1 MGSYRYETHTHTAD
15 VSSCGHVKADEAVR
29 MHKKAGY
36 QGMVLTDHFNE
47 DFFSRFGSVSWEE
60 KIDAYMKGYIV
71 ALGEAEKYDM
81 DILLGLELR
90 FTENNNDYLVYGL
103 DEAYLK
109 ENRDLHHSTI
119 KDFMKSLKNR
129 SDVLVYQAH
138 PFRDGCRIV
147 DPLIVHGLEIFNGN
161 PRHDDRN
168 ELAAEVALDNQM
180 LVISGSDFHR
190 PGDLASGGILLDERV
205 TNNAEL
211 IRQLKKLEYKS
222 LVKKDVICV

>member
-1 MGSYRYETHTHTAD
+1 MGRYRYEMHSHTAD

-47 DFFSRFGSVSWEE
+47 DFFGPLGSISWEE
-60 KIDAYMKGYIV
+60 KIDTYLKGYKV
-71 ALGEAEKYDM
+71 ALKEALKTDM
-81 DILLGLELR
+81 DILLGIELR

-103 DEAYLK
+103 DETALK
-109 ENRDLHHSTI
+109 EWPDLHHSSI
-119 KDFMKSLKNR
+119 DDFMGSLTGR
-129 SDVLVYQAH
+129 RDVLVYQAH

-147 DPLIVHGLEIFNGN
+147 DPLIVHGLEVFNGN

-168 ELAAEVALDNQM
+168 DLAAEVASDNQM

-190 PGDLASGGILLDERV
+190 PGDLASGGVLLEQRV
-205 TNNAEL
+205 SGNAEL
-211 IRQLKKLEYKS
+211 IYQLKKLKNES
-222 LVKKDVICV
+222 LVKKDGICV